1 MLALDKGVILQS
13 DDCTDYELDGQEKGM
28 MRVKNFLKKYFAL
41 LLALILCL
49 SLAACGGNAPETL
62 ENIVLD
68 DSIDASLEDTYDE
81 YLGEWYQDIGRFCV
95 SENNGTYFY
104 ELYDTDNEV
113 AYSGQLQYVKEY
125 RCMYAYCELDG
136 IAYKCQ
142 IGKDDTLYISS
153 FGTFGRDSSVFK
165 ESIGRDWRSWGIVC
179 DYGTVTR
186 DGEDTAVLV
195 CVHASDANFYYD
207 TEDQTLFS
215 YVEYPITLEG
225 DAWEA
230 FQGVDFSD
238 LNGDGNSDVTMR
250 FNDGGKELVMVWL
263 WDAESAMF
271 MFEPDES
278 QLGEDDGHGDLIPD
292 EGNGFRY

>member
-1 MLALDKGVILQS
+1 MLALDKSVILQS
-13 DDCTDYELDGQEKGM
+13 DDCTDYELDDQEKGM
-28 MRVKNFLKKYFAL
+28 MRVKNLLKKYFAL

-49 SLAACGGNAPETL
+49 SFAACGGNAPETL

-153 FGTFGRDSSVFK
+153 FGTFGRDSSVYM
-165 ESIGRDWRSWGIVC
+165 EVIGQDWRTWGITR
-179 DYGTVTR
+179 DGGTITR
-186 DGEDTAVLV
+186 DGEDTVVLV
-195 CVHASDANFYYD
+195 CVHKADATFYYD
-207 TEDQTLFS
+207 LEDQVLFDG
-215 YVEYPITLEG
+215 VEYPITFG
-225 DAWEA
+225 DNVWDI
-230 FQGVDFSD
+230 FRGIDFAD
-238 LNGDGNSDVTMR
+238 LNGDGNSDVTMK
-250 FNDGGKELVMVWL
+250 FDDGGTELKLVWFWDTESEQFVYQPDNSKE
-263 WDAESAMF
+263 E
-271 MFEPDES
+271 
-278 QLGEDDGHGDLIPD
+278 
-292 EGNGFRY
+292 